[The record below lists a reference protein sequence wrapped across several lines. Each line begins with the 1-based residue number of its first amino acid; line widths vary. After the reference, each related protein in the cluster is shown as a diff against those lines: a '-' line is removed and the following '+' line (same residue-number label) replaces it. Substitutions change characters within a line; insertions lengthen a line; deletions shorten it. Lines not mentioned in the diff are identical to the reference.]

1 MNISFLESDKYG
13 TKLLIEKDIDFV
25 PRIDE
30 TFIVDT
36 PPFSYKLFKVVSV
49 QYYVLENKVSVIGVQ
64 VIGVQK

>member
-1 MNISFLESDKYG
+1 MNISFLESDRYG

-36 PPFSYKLFKVVSV
+36 PFSYKIFKVVSV
-49 QYYVLENKVSVIGVQ
+49 QHYVLENKVGVIGVQ
-64 VIGVQK
+64 VIGAQK